1 MYLLTFLG
9 PSWFP
14 VYNERT
20 TTKTTD
26 QIVVVLL
33 LLLLLRKTRTHLQN
47 NPFVLLYNSAQINWF
62 NGEIFLCVQYT
73 LIQLVI
79 FGWKVGNFIFFF
91 VWFLIAFR
99 SLNQYKSCIDR
110 SKRLQFS
117 HEIFIERQR
126 FVIVTGERGYT
137 SIIWPAI
144 EIAMAL
150 ELILVIIRD

>member
-9 PSWFP
+9 PYWFP

-62 NGEIFLCVQYT
+62 NGEIFCVYT
-73 LIQLVI
+73 LIQLAI
-79 FGWKVGNFIFFF
+79 FGWKVGNFIFFRLVF
-91 VWFLIAFR
+91 DCIPIVEPIQELYWQVKKVAIFAWNIYREATICDRHRRERRYFNYMASNRNSYGFR
-99 SLNQYKSCIDR
+99 IDP
-110 SKRLQFS
+110 S
-117 HEIFIERQR
+117 HN
-126 FVIVTGERGYT
+126 
-137 SIIWPAI
+137 
-144 EIAMAL
+144 
-150 ELILVIIRD
+150 

>member
-9 PSWFP
+9 PHWFP

-62 NGEIFLCVQYT
+62 NGEIFCVYT
-73 LIQLVI
+73 VHPNSIGDFWMKSRQLH
-79 FGWKVGNFIFFF
+79 FFS

>member
-9 PSWFP
+9 PYWFP

-62 NGEIFLCVQYT
+62 NGEIFCVYT
-73 LIQLVI
+73 LIQLAI
-79 FGWKVGNFIFFF
+79 FGWKVGNFIFFPF
-91 VWFLIAFR
+91 GFWLHSDR
-99 SLNQYKSCIDR
+99 WTNTKSCIDR

-126 FVIVTGERGYT
+126 FVIVTEWDYT